1 MPWNRSQTALWLGER
16 AGMRTWRSPLAAR
29 ASTKVPA
36 MYSGPL
42 SVKHRPDPDAVTAIE
57 TQGLVDEAG
66 RHGAVGR
73 AQHDGDD
80 GEAGEDV
87 DGGEL
92 VHLAHALEL
101 ADVEA
106 VEADELARATRG
118 QAEPEGL
125 VLARGVGHHQ
135 PVVAAA
141 MAAAR
146 ARRWAR
152 CPARWPPG
160 AFAPSTW
167 RSRTPGHRADRRTGD
182 SRSSAGARPGSTG
195 LR

>member
-1 MPWNRSQTALWLGER
+1 VPSHIFGPVVGEH
-16 AGMRTWRSPLAAR
+16 
-29 ASTKVPA
+29 
-36 MYSGPL
+36 GPDL
-42 SVKHRPDPDAVTAIE
+42 DPVTAIE
-57 TQGLVDEAG
+57 AQRLVDEAG
-66 RHGAVGR
+66 RHGPGGR
-73 AQHDGDD
+73 AEHDGHD

-106 VEADELARATRG
+106 VEADELARTAAG

-125 VLARGVGHHQ
+125 VLAGSASGTTS

-146 ARRWAR
+146 ARRWALAQ
-152 CPARWPPG
+152 PV
-160 AFAPSTW
+160 
-167 RSRTPGHRADRRTGD
+167 GHQVLLHGRLGDGEPLVTRADRRTGD
-182 SRSSAGARPGSTG
+182 SRWWAGARPGSTG
-195 LR
+195 PR